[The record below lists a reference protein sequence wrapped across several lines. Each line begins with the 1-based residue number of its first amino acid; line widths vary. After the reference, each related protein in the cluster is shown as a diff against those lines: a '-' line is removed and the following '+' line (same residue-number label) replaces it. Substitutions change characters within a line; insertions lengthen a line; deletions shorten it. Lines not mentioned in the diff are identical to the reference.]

1 MLFLAIS
8 FFVCGNIGKCPFTLY
23 WLNGRWFLQIVD
35 RDSGNLYIQYILY
48 SLILIF
54 FLKCGMGGVMCFL
67 HYMLF
72 PTFLEKKN
80 SGNNKIIIIF

>member
-54 FLKCGMGGVMCFL
+54 FLKCGVGGGGNVFL
-67 HYMLF
+67 ALYAISNISR
-72 PTFLEKKN
+72 KK
-80 SGNNKIIIIF
+80 KILGIKK